1 MDPAA
6 FVPMGRIIKTHGVA
20 GEVSVAVT
28 DGLALERLVGVQ
40 VWFVPPPVALRTATI
55 AGVRPGPKG
64 PLVRFEELTDP
75 DTAAALRGTTMVARP
90 ADLPE
95 DLLAEP
101 EDDPVGLRVVD
112 ATRGDLG
119 EVTDVIIT
127 GANDVWVVSGGRF
140 GEVLLPVI
148 DHVVLEVDWDKNLA
162 RVELLPG
169 LIDGE

>member
-1 MDPAA
+1 
-6 FVPMGRIIKTHGVA
+6 
-20 GEVSVAVT
+20 
-28 DGLALERLVGVQ
+28 
-40 VWFVPPPVALRTATI
+40 
-55 AGVRPGPKG
+55 
-64 PLVRFEELTDP
+64 
-75 DTAAALRGTTMVARP
+75 MVARP

-127 GANDVWVVSGGRF
+127 GANDVWVVSGPRF
-140 GEVLLPVI
+140 GEVLVPVI

-169 LIDGE
+169 LIDGEYDRARRRDQRAP